1 MAQLTWLQKAEQYLV
16 SAQLLLESLDKV
28 DWNSSL
34 SRSYYASRFICLYFL
49 EQEGLAVDRK
59 WTHESVLN
67 LTVQYARNKQWL
79 QQVVMAGQQDLAKS
93 LNKLLT
99 LRGDADYSQAGIKER
114 QARHALDFAQA
125 LLQAIRDNQP

>member
-1 MAQLTWLQKAEQYLV
+1 MVQQTWLQKAEHYLV
-16 SAQLLLESLDKV
+16 SAQLLLESLDKI

-34 SRSYYASRFICLYFL
+34 SRSYYATRFSCLYFL
-49 EQEGLAVDRK
+49 EQQGLAVDRK

-67 LTVQYARNKQWL
+67 QTVHYARNKQWL
-79 QQVVMAGQQDLAKS
+79 RQVVMTGQPDFAKS